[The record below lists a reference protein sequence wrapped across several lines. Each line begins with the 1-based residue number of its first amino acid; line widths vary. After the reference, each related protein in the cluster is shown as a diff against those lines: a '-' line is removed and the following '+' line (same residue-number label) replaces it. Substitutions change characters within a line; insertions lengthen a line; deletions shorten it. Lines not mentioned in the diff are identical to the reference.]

1 MKKYLLIV
9 ILYLC
14 CINAHGQSI
23 NLLNLTNLTSLNN
36 AQAGETLLA
45 GKAFKLQY
53 GQEIN
58 GFVVEHYQTTAPAN
72 NLETV
77 IIGDGFKMASGAVLH
92 TASYVTANPQHIVNL
107 ISQTKGINLKET
119 FRGADKQDNI
129 YIYDSYLYHV
139 IMRINFNQT
148 RGSIDVSQKQVFAE

>member
-1 MKKYLLIV
+1 MKKYLLIL
-9 ILYLC
+9 ILYLYC
-14 CINAHGQSI
+14 TQVHGQSI

-45 GKAFKLQY
+45 GKLFKLQY
-53 GQEIN
+53 GEEIK

-72 NLETV
+72 KLETV

-92 TASYVTANPQHIVNL
+92 TASYVTADPQHVVNL
-107 ISQTKGINLKET
+107 MGQTKGANLKQT
-119 FRGADKQDNI
+119 FRGADNQDNI

-139 IMRINFNQT
+139 IIRINFNQN
-148 RGSIDVSQKQVFAE
+148 RASIDVSQKQVFAE